1 MATNKLNTIIRK
13 VIPLKDFPADTQSLL
28 EDKADIRTV
37 VNSCREEIQKSVDT
51 GIMPAPKYFEQV
63 AVLSRK
69 EKNYENEIAICDMYI
84 KLVKKYA
91 SENKMSRQEF
101 TDNVLPECAP
111 LYKRMQNA
119 KCLKQQL
126 NKPFI
131 KHKYLRN
138 LQIHQKFLAVLSLK
152 SIYL

>member
-1 MATNKLNTIIRK
+1 MMTTSKLNTIIRK
-13 VIPLKDFPADTQSLL
+13 VIPLKDIPTTTDNIDDT
-28 EDKADIRTV
+28 DIKEV
-37 VNSCREEIQKSVDT
+37 VNCCRDEIQKSVDT

-91 SENKMSRQEF
+91 SEHKLSRQEF

-111 LYKRMQNA
+111 LYKRMHNA
-119 KCLKQQL
+119 KSMMSKGQTE
-126 NKPFI
+126 
-131 KHKYLRN
+131 
-138 LQIHQKFLAVLSLK
+138 
-152 SIYL
+152 